1 MVLADTTLVYFSKN
15 WKTNFQMKRIIKK
28 IFPKSRSNEDGIF
41 FGKIEKIIGFKPVTL
56 LFYQKAFTHR
66 SANRTDDSGNPL
78 NYERLEFLGDAMLS
92 SVIAAHLYNKVPT
105 GDEGYLTK
113 MRSKIVSR
121 EHLNEL
127 GRDLNLVAM
136 VDSKV
141 PISNFGENIHGNIF
155 EALVGAIFLDKGYAF
170 CEKFINKKVI
180 IPYVDI
186 AKLEG
191 KVISYK
197 SLLIEWCQKEK
208 RTFHYEVFDDNG
220 NDGQRFFGVKLS
232 IDDKVVAKARATSKK
247 KAEEIASKRAY
258 FAFQEKINTK

>member
-1 MVLADTTLVYFSKN
+1 MRFIRKILSKS
-15 WKTNFQMKRIIKK
+15 
-28 IFPKSRSNEDGIF
+28 SRSNEDGIF
-41 FGKIEKIIGFKPVTL
+41 FNAIEEILGFKPRNIS
-56 LFYQKAFTHR
+56 YYKKAFTHR
-66 SANRTDDSGNPL
+66 SSNKLDVQGNPV

-92 SVIAAHLYNKVPT
+92 AVIAAHLFNKAPA

-127 GRDLNLVAM
+127 GRDLNLILLIE
-136 VDSKV
+136 SKV
-141 PISNFGENIHGNIF
+141 PATHFGENIHGNIF
-155 EALVGAIFLDKGYAF
+155 EALVGAIYLDKGYNF
-170 CEKFINKKVI
+170 CEKFIQKRVVV
-180 IPYVDI
+180 PYVDI

-208 RTFHYEVFDDNG
+208 KSFHYDVFEDNG
-220 NDGQRFFGVKLS
+220 ISGERLFGVKLS
-232 IDDKVVAKARATSKK
+232 IDNKVVAKSRAASKK

-258 FAFQEKINTK
+258 FAFQEKIDLK